1 MVVGVDTDGSPITK
15 AIDSLRVGDVVLS
28 RSEHDANAPIIA
40 RRVLEAFER
49 RADTII
55 RLAVRDERGQSV
67 TLCVTAEHPFWRPSV
82 GWTRAG
88 WTRAGDLL
96 AGQELLGLGTGR
108 LTVVSVA
115 VVNLKVDE
123 DLS

>member
-1 MVVGVDTDGSPITK
+1 VVVGVDTDGSPITK

-28 RSEHDANAPIIA
+28 RSEHDANAPILA
-40 RRVLEAFER
+40 RTVLEAFER

-55 RLAVRDERGQSV
+55 RLAFRDERGRSV
-67 TLCVTAEHPFWRPSV
+67 TLGVTPEHPFCRPSV
-82 GWTRAG
+82 G

-96 AGQELLGLGTGR
+96 AGQELLGLETGR